1 MKLKDMLIFS
11 AALFSG
17 SVWANS
23 EKVTSVDIYNS
34 YYSAQGGKADYV
46 RVYNKID
53 ALLMSNKKADYEQAS
68 QIVRADPGMVTPM
81 TMAVLSARAY
91 DMNLRDESVFWY
103 YASTFRLMMLDDVLD
118 ISKTQMAEY
127 SAPTV
132 LLRQFV
138 MPYAMCDFDKQRKT
152 QNQALEWTKA
162 NPYQALLLPQLKSKQ
177 ADRKKAVQEAE
188 HNLDKWVKEQ
198 QAYIDD
204 PKTRQELLKKRKEL
218 KTDERF
224 CW

>member
-1 MKLKDMLIFS
+1 MKWKKMLIFCTV
-11 AALFSG
+11 LFSAPT
-17 SVWANS
+17 WANS
-23 EKVTSVDIYNS
+23 EKVTSVDIYS
-34 YYSAQGGKADYV
+34 KYYSAQGGKVDYV

-53 ALLMSNKKADYEQAS
+53 ALLMSNKKADYEKAA
-68 QIVRADPGMVTPM
+68 QIVQADPAMVTPM

-91 DMNLRDESVFWY
+91 DMNLRNESVFWY

-118 ISKTQMAEY
+118 ISKMQMSEY
-127 SAPTV
+127 SQLTI
-132 LLRQFV
+132 LLGQFV
-138 MPYAMCDFDKQRKT
+138 MPYAMCNFDKQRKI

-162 NPYQALLLPQLKSKQ
+162 TPYQALLLPQLKSKQ

-204 PKTRQELLKKRKEL
+204 PKTRQELRQKRKEL